1 MAPKNPLSPHTHIN
15 RVVITGGSGLLALN
29 WACAIRENADVILGQ
44 HYRRTV
50 LRGARGLTLDLETP
64 AVLERQLREI
74 RADTLVHTAGLTS
87 VDECERQPQEAY
99 RLNAILAR
107 DVAAVCEVV
116 GLRLIH
122 ISTDHLFSGQEALLD
137 ESAMPTPVNEYARSK
152 LAAEELVA
160 KVAPRALI
168 IRTNFF
174 GWGSSARHS
183 FSDWIIDSL
192 RGGRRLRMFDDV
204 FFTPILA
211 DALALT
217 AQSLLS
223 LGACGIYHVVGDERI
238 SKYDFGLK
246 LARIFGLDVG
256 LIERTSVADAKLAA
270 RRPLDMSL
278 SNARTRKL
286 LGRDLGGLDAH
297 FVALVEQERNGRA
310 IELKNAIN

>member
-1 MAPKNPLSPHTHIN
+1 MALENPLSPQTQIN

-29 WACAIRENADVILGQ
+29 WACAIRDNVDVILGQ
-44 HYRRTV
+44 HLRRTA
-50 LRGARGLTLDLETP
+50 LRGAQVLTLDLETP
-64 AVLERQLREI
+64 AVLERQLRGI

-87 VDECERQPQEAY
+87 VDDCERQPKEAY

-122 ISTDHLFSGQEALLD
+122 ISTDHLFSGQTALVG
-137 ESAMPTPVNEYARSK
+137 ETATPTPINEYGRSK
-152 LAAEELVA
+152 FAAEILVTKA
-160 KVAPRALI
+160 APRALI

-174 GWGSSARHS
+174 GWGSRARHS
-183 FSDWIIDSL
+183 FSDWIIESL

-211 DALALT
+211 DAVALA

-223 LGACGIYHVVGDERI
+223 LGAWGVYHVVGDERI
-238 SKYDFGLK
+238 SKHDFALK
-246 LARIFGLDVG
+246 LAQCFDLDIG
-256 LIERTSVADAKLAA
+256 LIERNSVADANLAA

-278 SNARTRKL
+278 CNSRACEV
-286 LGRDLGGLDAH
+286 LGQDLGGLRDH
-297 FVALVEQERNGRA
+297 FAALKEQERNGRA
-310 IELKNAIN
+310 FELKNAVN